1 MKTFEVTV
9 YQVKSI
15 AFVTEVEAESE
26 EQAED
31 QAKDEAFQDIREQ
44 FPCEDM
50 DDWTFDD
57 VEVEEL
63 DEE

>member
-1 MKTFEVTV
+1 MKTYEVTV
-9 YQVKSI
+9 YQVKSF

-26 EQAED
+26 EQAGD
-31 QAKDEAFQDIREQ
+31 LARDEAFQDIRER

-50 DDWTFDD
+50 GDWTFDD